1 MMQRNEFYLKLLI
14 TKLFDM
20 AHYDNRAVKWSH
32 NSLIRKTVLIWVNM
46 KDERI
51 KNNFFSMN

>member
-1 MMQRNEFYLKLLI
+1 MRNRFYLGILI
-14 TKLFDM
+14 AKLFDM

-32 NSLIRKTVLIWVNM
+32 DALITKTVLIWVNM

-51 KNNFFSMN
+51 RNNFFSMN